1 MKIKMVKRLI
11 YIFAFLMISAASLY
25 PVPKEIEDALKL
37 NRINHFDEALEI
49 IERALEEEKI
59 KPDITSAY
67 TVGRIL
73 YRKGEFYREAAKLSV
88 LKNIEY
94 LEHIKEKESVLPD
107 EIKLFLGINYFFADR
122 YLEGAGLLSQV
133 VEKRAVDDN
142 LYGLALV
149 YLGASYHQT
158 GEKERAF
165 DLWEKVGNDSP
176 LAYSTLGYIYAYL
189 RINPSEGERIT
200 KEVLEF
206 SKGPRVKNIDTLRI
220 NYAYTLLSMQSFS
233 EAYREI
239 SDIDLDTPIHIFMQD
254 PNKEIRFYDPAILTS
269 YSEILFGESIKNLE
283 PIVTASSGEL
293 ASFASY
299 YVAQMYLYLG
309 DYDKSL
315 KFALRAKKL
324 SVASSLT
331 MVRAV
336 ACEASA
342 NIFIGKT
349 NRGLRLLRK
358 EVDRI
363 YGKPSSLL
371 EMTKVVISSDV
382 DKESVGDLVKEIEAY
397 VYETEWK
404 RSRRDI
410 ALLGEVSF
418 FSGYYTKA
426 LYYLESARDKGNKNK
441 IETNDPNFLL
451 KLSYVYY
458 MKEFYP
464 ESLEILF
471 SLGSRFSGIRPLQDA
486 VQSVYSYQQRG
497 SGEILID

>member
-1 MKIKMVKRLI
+1 MIKRLL
-11 YIFAFLMISAASLY
+11 YTLCFLLIWAASLY

-49 IERALEEEKI
+49 IERALIDERI

-73 YRKGEFYREAAKLSV
+73 YRKGEFYREAAKLAV
-88 LKNIEY
+88 LNNIEY
-94 LEHIKEKESVLPD
+94 LEHVKEKEPVLPD
-107 EIKLFLGINYFFADR
+107 EIKLFLGINYFFNNQ

-133 VEKRAVDDN
+133 VENKAIDDN

-149 YLGASYHQT
+149 YLGASYHKT
-158 GEKERAF
+158 GEKERAA
-165 DLWEKVGNDSP
+165 DLWAKVNSDKP

-189 RINPSEGERIT
+189 RINPSEGEKIT
-200 KEVLEF
+200 KEVLEL
-206 SKGPRVKNIDTLRI
+206 SQGPGVQNIDTIRI
-220 NYAYTLLSMQSFS
+220 NYAYTLLSLQRFG

-239 SDIDLDTPIHIFMQD
+239 SDIDLDTPIHIFRQD
-254 PNKEIRFYDPAILTS
+254 PNKEIRFYDPTILAS

-299 YVAQMYLYLG
+299 YVAQMYVYLR
-309 DYDKSL
+309 DYEKSL
-315 KFALRAKKL
+315 KFAVKAKKL
-324 SVASSLT
+324 SVVSSLT
-331 MVRAV
+331 RVRAV
-336 ACEASA
+336 ACEASV
-342 NIFIGKT
+342 NILLGKT
-349 NRGLRLLRK
+349 KKGLRLLRK
-358 EVDRI
+358 EIDRI
-363 YGKPSSLL
+363 YGKPSALL
-371 EMTKVVISSDV
+371 EMIKVVISSDV
-382 DKESVGDLVKEIEAY
+382 DNASVKDLVNEIESY

-418 FSGYYTKA
+418 FSGQYTNA

-458 MKEFYP
+458 IKEYYP

-497 SGEILID
+497 SGETLID